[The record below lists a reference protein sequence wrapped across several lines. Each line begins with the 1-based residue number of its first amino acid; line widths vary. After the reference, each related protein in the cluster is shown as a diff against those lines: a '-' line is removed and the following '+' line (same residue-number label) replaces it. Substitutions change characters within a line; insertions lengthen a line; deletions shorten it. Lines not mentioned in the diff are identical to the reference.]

1 MRKVLMI
8 GALMVVSSLITL
20 PSGKKEANVKV
31 QANDN
36 AFAVGDDVKHIA
48 SPFQMTITAMDN
60 QENITC
66 NYLDNRMIYREK
78 TFKAADL
85 IKLPR
90 IQECLP
96 GSITFQESEL
106 KFA

>member
-1 MRKVLMI
+1 
-8 GALMVVSSLITL
+8 
-20 PSGKKEANVKV
+20 
-31 QANDN
+31 
-36 AFAVGDDVKHIA
+36 
-48 SPFQMTITAMDN
+48 MDS